1 MHSMS
6 AQSAPSIEDLK
17 IQAGVM
23 VTKQLDRVQ
32 AQTQT
37 ELKQLHLKL
46 KSIRDEL
53 GRLSP
58 KLRCHIHRRRT
69 LEIQMT
75 TLEATITRVQ
85 ATQVLDVETKFS
97 NFLSRH
103 VDSDA
108 TTPDTPENSNSPV
121 NNPKKPRIE
130 EPVKSTKLTR
140 NSVTLTSADHNAS
153 DQIKLQIG
161 SSACRRKK
169 QSGDFVFL
177 NTNDDHTLALQALVQ
192 QTSSSINQQTAT
204 VVGSQT
210 VCDCGGTLWLDA
222 VSHRLVCS
230 ECRTETGSHVT
241 TSNNSSAINV
251 RTRYER
257 QGYFQEMHMIYCGH
271 ICLVMKNEMDAV
283 VALLKR
289 KGEPVTPDNVFLAG
303 KQLDL
308 SSVCKYSVGL
318 AQQITGKPQGVLASL
333 SQQNHNEL
341 FDRFNVAT
349 CAFDRLKHDGR
360 FMTRQNLPYPFFYF
374 RLIQLCSWST
384 KKIVDHFRLPFSRPR
399 IQQIRMWEQV
409 CEDCA
414 QNGLSKYVWLIP
426 EK

>member
-1 MHSMS
+1 
-6 AQSAPSIEDLK
+6 
-17 IQAGVM
+17 M
-23 VTKQLDRVQ
+23 VTQQLDRVE
-32 AQTQT
+32 AQTPT
-37 ELKQLHLKL
+37 KLKQLHLKL

-69 LEIQMT
+69 LQLQLT
-75 TLEATITRVQ
+75 TIEATITRVQ
-85 ATQVLDVETKFS
+85 ATQTLDVETKFES
-97 NFLSRH
+97 FLYH
-103 VDSDA
+103 VASDA
-108 TTPDTPENSNSPV
+108 TTPDTPENHENSNAPV
-121 NNPKKPRIE
+121 NNPKKPRTE
-130 EPVKSTKLTR
+130 EPVKSTKLTT
-140 NSVTLTSADHNAS
+140 NSVTLGSADQIAS
-153 DQIKLQIG
+153 NQIKRQIG

-169 QSGDFVFL
+169 QSGDFVFV
-177 NTNDDHTLALQALVQ
+177 NTTDEHAIALQALVQ
-192 QTSSSINQQTAT
+192 QTSNSNQTAT

-210 VCDCGGTLWLDA
+210 VCPCGGTLWLDA

-230 ECRTETGSHVT
+230 ECRTETGSHVN

-257 QGYFQEMHMIYCGH
+257 QGYFKEMHLVHCGH

-289 KGEPVTPDNVFLAG
+289 NGDPATPDNVFLAG
-303 KQLDL
+303 KQLNL
-308 SSVCKYSVGL
+308 TSVCKYSVGL

-333 SQQNHNEL
+333 SQQDHCEL

-349 CAFDRLKHDGR
+349 CAFDRLKHNGR
-360 FMTRQNLPYPFFYF
+360 FMARQNLPYPFFYY
-374 RLIQLCSWST
+374 RLVQLCSWST
-384 KKIVDHFRLPFSRPR
+384 KKIVDYFRLPFSRPR
-399 IQQIRMWEQV
+399 IQQIRMWQQV

-414 QNGLSKYVWLIP
+414 KHGLSKYVWLIP